1 MELAVVQVAV
11 GLVVA
16 PAAFVEAEE
25 ILMEEE
31 VEPKMEEAPKVE
43 GTTHPGIVQVGVIA
57 ATVAIAV
64 RAATAAIIA
73 IHHLPRA
80 DVSFVTVQTIQN
92 NLVKTDIKQ
101 E

>member
-1 MELAVVQVAV
+1 MAVS
-11 GLVVA
+11 LVVA
-16 PAAFVEAEE
+16 QASLVEAEE
-25 ILMEEE
+25 IQMEEE

-43 GTTHPGIVQVGVIA
+43 GTTHPGIVQVVEIA
-57 ATVAIAV
+57 ATAAIAA

-80 DVSFVTVQTIQN
+80 DVSFVAVPIIPN
-92 NLVKTDIKQ
+92 NPVTTDTKQ